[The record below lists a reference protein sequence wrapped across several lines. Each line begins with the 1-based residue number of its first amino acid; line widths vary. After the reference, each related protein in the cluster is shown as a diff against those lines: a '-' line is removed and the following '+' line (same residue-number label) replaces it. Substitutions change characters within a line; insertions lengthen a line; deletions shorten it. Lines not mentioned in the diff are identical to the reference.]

1 MEAAARKMILRIEL
15 WHVIL
20 LAALLATLGQSR
32 FLDPTALVA
41 GGIFMGVNFLLLAY
55 GIAWILRPLAG
66 KGRVKTGVGLLILKI
81 VIFLGLLSTL
91 FFRFNLDAVSFAAGF
106 STLIIAIV
114 LETLRAAVKVGTSST
129 LSSRTYQQFY

>member
-1 MEAAARKMILRIEL
+1 MILRIEL

-91 FFRFNLDAVSFAAGF
+91 FFRFNLDAISFAAGF
-106 STLIIAIV
+106 STLIIAII
-114 LETLRAAVKVGTSST
+114 LETLRAAVVKVGTSSNGT
-129 LSSRTYQQFY
+129 SV

>member
-1 MEAAARKMILRIEL
+1 MEAAAKKMILRIEL

-20 LAALLATLGQSR
+20 LAALSATLGQSR
-32 FLDPTALVA
+32 FLEPTALIA

-55 GIAWILRPLAG
+55 GIAWILTPLAG

-81 VIFLGLLSTL
+81 AIFLGLLSTL

-106 STLIIAIV
+106 STLIIAII
-114 LETLRAAVKVGTSST
+114 LETLRAAVKVGTSSHGT
-129 LSSRTYQQFY
+129 SV

>member
-32 FLDPTALVA
+32 FLDPTSLVA

-55 GIAWILRPLAG
+55 GIAWILGPLAG

-81 VIFLGLLSTL
+81 AIFLGLLSTL

-106 STLIIAIV
+106 STLIIAII
-114 LETLRAAVKVGTSST
+114 LETLRAP
-129 LSSRTYQQFY
+129 

>member
-20 LAALLATLGQSR
+20 LAALSAMLGPSS
-32 FLDPTALVA
+32 FLDPTSLVA

-55 GIAWILRPLAG
+55 GIAWILGSLAG

-81 VIFLGLLSTL
+81 AIFLGLLSTL

-106 STLIIAIV
+106 STLIIAII
-114 LETLRAAVKVGTSST
+114 LETLRTTVKAGTSSNGT
-129 LSSRTYQQFY
+129 SI

>member
-1 MEAAARKMILRIEL
+1 MILRIEL

-81 VIFLGLLSTL
+81 VIFLGLLLAL
-91 FFRFNLDAVSFAAGF
+91 FFRFNLDAISFAAGF
-106 STLIIAIV
+106 STLIIAII
-114 LETLRAAVKVGTSST
+114 LETLRAAVVKVGTSSNGT
-129 LSSRTYQQFY
+129 SV

>member
-1 MEAAARKMILRIEL
+1 MEAAAKKMILRIEL

-32 FLDPTALVA
+32 FLEPTALIA
-41 GGIFMGVNFLLLAY
+41 GAIFMGVNFFLLAY
-55 GIAWILRPLAG
+55 GIAWILTPLAG
-66 KGRVKTGVGLLILKI
+66 KGRVKTGVGLLILKFA
-81 VIFLGLLSTL
+81 IFLGLLSTL

-114 LETLRAAVKVGTSST
+114 LETIRAAVKVGTSSNGT
-129 LSSRTYQQFY
+129 SV

>member
-1 MEAAARKMILRIEL
+1 MSVMEAAAKKMILRIEL
-15 WHVIL
+15 WHGIL
-20 LAALLATLGQSR
+20 LTVLLVMFGRGS
-32 FLDPTALVA
+32 FLDPTALIA
-41 GGIFMGVNFLLLAY
+41 GGVFMGVNFLLLAY

-81 VIFLGLLSTL
+81 AVFLGLLSTL

-114 LETLRAAVKVGTSST
+114 LETIRATVKVGTSSNGT
-129 LSSRTYQQFY
+129 SV

>member
-1 MEAAARKMILRIEL
+1 MSVMEAAAKKMILRIEL
-15 WHVIL
+15 WHGIL
-20 LAALLATLGQSR
+20 LTVLLVVFGRGS
-32 FLDPTALVA
+32 FLDPTALIA
-41 GGIFMGVNFLLLAY
+41 GGVFMGVNFLLLAY

-81 VIFLGLLSTL
+81 AVFLGLLSTL

-114 LETLRAAVKVGTSST
+114 LETIRATVKVGTSSNGT
-129 LSSRTYQQFY
+129 PV